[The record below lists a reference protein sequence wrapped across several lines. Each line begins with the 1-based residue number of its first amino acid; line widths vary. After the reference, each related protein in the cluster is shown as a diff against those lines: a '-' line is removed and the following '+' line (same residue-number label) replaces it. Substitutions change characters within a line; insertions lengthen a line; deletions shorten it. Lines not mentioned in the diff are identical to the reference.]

1 MALGSLSL
9 LLGGAAAS
17 GISDR
22 ERAMRAQVGD
32 PVPVLVASR
41 GIAAGSR
48 IVPGSLAIRQVPRR
62 WAPVGTLNRVD
73 QAFGMVASVRI
84 PEGAYISTGTWRD
97 PGSDR
102 ASGLA
107 ADERVATVIA
117 FAPPDAVRPGM
128 RVDVVIARTGSR
140 PVLALRAAEVLAV
153 RTPSAGLDGDG
164 GGHRVEAD
172 LKTKVP
178 GALRLAEAGGSSAEI
193 RLLPIGGGG

>member
-1 MALGSLSL
+1 MALGALSL

-32 PVPVLVASR
+32 PVPVLVTSR
-41 GIAAGSR
+41 AIAAGSR
-48 IVPGSLAIRQVPRR
+48 IGSGSLAIRQVPRR
-62 WAPVGTLNRVD
+62 WVPAGILNRVD
-73 QAFGMVASVRI
+73 QAYGMVATVGI
-84 PEGAYISTGTWRD
+84 PEGAYISTGAWRD

-117 FAPPDAVRPGM
+117 FAPPDSMRPGM
-128 RVDVVIARTGSR
+128 RVDVVIARTGSA
-140 PVLALRAAEVLAV
+140 PVLALRAVEVLGV
-153 RTPSAGLDGDG
+153 RSPSSGVDDG

-172 LKTKVP
+172 LKTKIP
-178 GALRLAEAGGSSAEI
+178 GALRLAEAGGAAAEI
-193 RLLPIGGGG
+193 RLLPIGGDG